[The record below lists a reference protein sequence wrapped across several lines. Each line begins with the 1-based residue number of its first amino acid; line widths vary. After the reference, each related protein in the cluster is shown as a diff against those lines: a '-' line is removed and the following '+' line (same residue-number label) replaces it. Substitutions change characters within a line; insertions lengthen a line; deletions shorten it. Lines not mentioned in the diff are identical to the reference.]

1 MTVVLAIALVVFV
14 VVLWGGFG
22 LAAAVIR
29 LRIGRRGGED
39 ACDAAT
45 TGLEPL
51 ETAGRGRRLAAVLL
65 DGVLALPLLAIA
77 QEWGNANTDSV
88 DPVGVTA
95 LAGFSVLANVQ
106 TYLLATS
113 GQTIGKRVMQIRVVD
128 ARTGRY
134 PGWVRLVILR
144 AYVNGLFAAATFG
157 LYGLVD
163 ALFIFRDDRRTLHDR
178 LARTRVDRGGA

>member
-1 MTVVLAIALVVFV
+1 MTFVVAIALGLFV
-14 VVLWGGFG
+14 VVLWGGSG
-22 LAAAVIR
+22 LAVAVVR
-29 LRIGRRGGED
+29 LRIRRRKGED
-39 ACDAAT
+39 ACDLAT
-45 TGLEPL
+45 TGLEHP
-51 ETAGRGRRLAAVLL
+51 ETAGRSTRLAAVLL
-65 DGVLALPLLAIA
+65 DAVLALPLLAIA
-77 QEWGNANTDSV
+77 QEWGNANTETV

-113 GQTIGKRVMQIRVVD
+113 GQTIGKRVMQIRIVD

-144 AYVNGLFAAATFG
+144 TYVNGLFSAVSFG

-163 ALFIFRDDRRTLHDR
+163 GLFIFRGDRRTLHDR
-178 LARTRVDRGGA
+178 LARTRVDRVRA

>member
-1 MTVVLAIALVVFV
+1 M
-14 VVLWGGFG
+14 
-22 LAAAVIR
+22 
-29 LRIGRRGGED
+29 
-39 ACDAAT
+39 
-45 TGLEPL
+45 
-51 ETAGRGRRLAAVLL
+51 LL

-163 ALFIFRDDRRTLHDR
+163 ALFIFRNDRRTLHDR